1 MMWEE
6 ILGWVLEYVC
16 CLLLMFTG
24 CVCIGWAIARNK
36 QAWLG
41 RLWMKRVL
49 VPLAVIVGIYHFLFG
64 AAKLIFITWLILS

>member
-6 ILGWVLEYVC
+6 ILGWCLEYLC
-16 CLLLMFTG
+16 CLLLMFAG
-24 CVCIGWAIARNK
+24 IVCIGWAIMRHREV
-36 QAWLG
+36 WLG
-41 RLWMKRVL
+41 RRWMKAVF